1 MRERRCEGAAAAAR
15 CFNLHLSAS
24 RPLLVL
30 LGGVRVRPP
39 NGDLRRHSPPTESV
53 TCSGALAVG
62 RRGGGTSPARARP
75 PRRPTEEEHL
85 GKGFWKRAREGGKG
99 ASAMPVGRSP
109 GAAQTQTR
117 KGRGRSVAGAPPVRP
132 PVRRPDGRPNE
143 RPSRGPSPD
152 GCPSKRTLFQLAD
165 GTVAVKM
172 TTA

>member
-1 MRERRCEGAAAAAR
+1 MRERRCEGATAAAR

-53 TCSGALAVG
+53 TCSGALAAG
-62 RRGGGTSPARARP
+62 RTPGGLPPPSRRAAVRQKKS
-75 PRRPTEEEHL
+75 TL
-85 GKGFWKRAREGGKG
+85 GRDSG
-99 ASAMPVGRSP
+99 
-109 GAAQTQTR
+109 
-117 KGRGRSVAGAPPVRP
+117 KGRGREGRAHLPCPSGGVRARPRPRPVKDAVDRSPALRP
-132 PVRRPDGRPNE
+132 SVRRPDGRPNE

-172 TTA
+172 TTAA

>member
-30 LGGVRVRPP
+30 LGGVRVRPL
-39 NGDLRRHSPPTESV
+39 NGDLSRHSPPTESV

-62 RRGGGTSPARARP
+62 RTGGLPPPGRRAVRQKKS
-75 PRRPTEEEHL
+75 TL
-85 GKGFWKRAREGGKG
+85 GRDSG
-99 ASAMPVGRSP
+99 
-109 GAAQTQTR
+109 
-117 KGRGRSVAGAPPVRP
+117 KGRGREGRAHLPCPSGGVRARPRPRPVKDAVDRSPALRP
-132 PVRRPDGRPNE
+132 SVRRPDGRPNE

-172 TTA
+172 TTAA

>member
-39 NGDLRRHSPPTESV
+39 NGDLRRQSPPTESV
-53 TCSGALAVG
+53 TCSGALAAG
-62 RRGGGTSPARARP
+62 RTGDFPRPRPAAAPPSDRRRAPWEGILEKGEGRAHLPCPSGGVRARP
-75 PRRPTEEEHL
+75 RPR
-85 GKGFWKRAREGGKG
+85 
-99 ASAMPVGRSP
+99 PVKDAVDRSP
-109 GAAQTQTR
+109 AL
-117 KGRGRSVAGAPPVRP
+117 RP
-132 PVRRPDGRPNE
+132 SVRRPDGRPNE

>member
-30 LGGVRVRPP
+30 VGGVRVRPP
-39 NGDLRRHSPPTESV
+39 NGDLLRHSPATESPV
-53 TCSGALAVG
+53 RVRSRAD
-62 RRGGGTSPARARP
+62 GGTSPARP

-132 PVRRPDGRPNE
+132 SVAPTDDQTNALLGVRALMVVQASARFFSWRMA
-143 RPSRGPSPD
+143 PSR
-152 GCPSKRTLFQLAD
+152 
-165 GTVAVKM
+165 
-172 TTA
+172 